1 MHWSQN
7 QTIQFNME
15 TFIQETMLEDTSICD
30 KLIEY
35 HQKNMEY
42 KGKGQSSNN
51 ENAKISTDVTV
62 FIGNKNKIIHSYLLE
77 VVKSVSLYLKKYNL
91 ESMFAITLR
100 ESFNIQHYAPNEGFL
115 GWHCERSQTQTNQRA
130 LVFMTYLNDVTDG
143 GETEYYFQK
152 LKVKPVKGKMVVWP
166 TDFTHLHRGITSPT
180 QEKYIATGWYN
191 FVDIT
196 EQHKIHQ
203 QKLQK
208 SYEKDG
214 FNYFS
219 KEHKLNQKPL
229 EQFSD
234 KK

>member
-1 MHWSQN
+1 
-7 QTIQFNME
+7 ME

-35 HQKNMEY
+35 HKNNLEY
-42 KGKGQSSNN
+42 KKAGKTTGNN
-51 ENAKISTDVTV
+51 IKIKGKVSTDVTV
-62 FIGNKNKIIHSYLLE
+62 FIGNQNPIIHMYLQE
-77 VVKSVSLYLKKYNL
+77 VMKAVHTYVETYKLNDLGFSV
-91 ESMFAITLR
+91 TLR
-100 ESFNIQHYAPNEGFL
+100 EAFNIQHYAPNEGFL

-191 FVDIT
+191 FWSEVEFHLHGQLLT
-196 EQHKIHQ
+196 
-203 QKLQK
+203 QKLM
-208 SYEKDG
+208 EAE
-214 FNYFS
+214 S
-219 KEHKLNQKPL
+219 KNK
-229 EQFSD
+229 
-234 KK
+234 